1 VTELV
6 GQGDPSILLA
16 QRTYAQAELHAMTDD
31 LWGVVGYDQDPIE
44 AALGVFPAPERR
56 RSDTEF
62 ECPPE
67 VEPEL
72 RRRAEKLGPG
82 RPHAETLKHLNVEQ
96 VDAEVVEP
104 GQLHKT
110 ATEFWEALGSDQQG
124 PIMVFGSDREVQLWK
139 VVKKQV
145 QEGQIDPERLST
157 ARLLAIG
164 GRGLGN
170 MGGAQFFRRAGQ
182 FDERVHSGT
191 VDLEALAR
199 DLPEELTEFQV
210 TEQFLRT
217 AVDEGTETDEVLPI
231 GYDTETG
238 AIIHSPTGQ
247 VRKLG
252 SVNGRDVILVHKLL
266 AKTGPTPKD
275 TTTPT
280 MLLMSDI
287 AADVVG
293 KPNVTISFYSSATYK
308 PSRLAAGIKAGLI
321 AAKDAVNSRFRRVVV
336 PTYGYEELSMVQGK
350 DNPQPPSIQNIAGE
364 MGKAAQQAHD
374 LREFLA
380 AA

>member
-1 VTELV
+1 MAELV

-16 QRTYAQAELHAMTDD
+16 QRTYAQAELHAMTDG
-31 LWGVVGYDQDPIE
+31 LWNVVGFDQDPVA
-44 AALGVFPAPERR
+44 AALGAFPAPERR
-56 RSDTEF
+56 RADTEF

-72 RRRAEKLGPG
+72 RRRAERLGPG
-82 RPHAETLKHLNVEQ
+82 RPNAETLKHLNVEH

-110 ATEFWEALGSDQQG
+110 VTELREAAASDQRG
-124 PIMVFGSDREVQLWK
+124 PIMVFGSDRGIRLWRRSGGE
-139 VVKKQV
+139 V
-145 QEGQIDPERLST
+145 QEGQLDPERVPT

-164 GRGLGN
+164 GRGLGQ
-170 MGGAQFFRRAGQ
+170 MGGAGFFRRAGQ
-182 FDERVHSGT
+182 FDEQVRSEA
-191 VDLEALAR
+191 VDLDALAR
-199 DLPEELTEFQV
+199 ELPEELTEFQV
-210 TEQFLRT
+210 TERFLRGF
-217 AVDEGTETDEVLPI
+217 VDEGTETDEVLNV
-231 GYDTETG
+231 GYDTTTG
-238 AIIHSPTGQ
+238 EITSSPTGQ

-252 SVNGRDVILVHKLL
+252 TVNGRDVILVHKLL

-287 AADVVG
+287 AAEVTG
-293 KPNVTISFYSSATYK
+293 QPNVTVSFYSSATYK
-308 PSRLAAGIKAGLI
+308 PSRLVAGIKAGLI
-321 AAKDAVNSRFRRVVV
+321 AAKDPERSRYRRVAV
-336 PTYGYEELSMVQGK
+336 PTYGYTELSMVQGK
-350 DNPQPPSIQNIAGE
+350 DNPMPPTIQNIAGE
-364 MGKAAQQAHD
+364 IGKAAQQAHD